1 VRAAV
6 TAISADSR
14 SAARRF
20 QAQLR
25 DLLVRLGDY
34 PMVGVERPQIVGPPY
49 RFVVFR
55 GFPYLA
61 VYDAHCQ
68 PPVIM
73 RVPHGAQDLSNL
85 LRDLPQ
91 NDS

>member
-1 VRAAV
+1 VRAAA
-6 TAISADSR
+6 TAISADSP

-25 DLLVRLGDY
+25 DLLIRLGDY
-34 PMVGVERPQIVGPPY
+34 PEIGVERPQIVGPPY
-49 RFVVFR
+49 RFAAFR
-55 GFPYLA
+55 GFAYLA
-61 VYDAHCQ
+61 VYDAHLR

-91 NDS
+91 NDA

>member
-1 VRAAV
+1 MRVAV

-20 QAQLR
+20 QVLLR
-25 DLLVRLGDY
+25 ELLIRLGDY
-34 PMVGVERPQIVGPPY
+34 PEIGTERRQIIGPPY
-49 RFVVFR
+49 RFATFR

-61 VYDAHCQ
+61 VYDASLR
-68 PPVIM
+68 PPLIV

-91 NDS
+91 NEA